1 MESKNELVTLIR
13 KFINYR
19 NKSITSVAN
28 EIGLEPKTL
37 SAQLKRG
44 SVSVDTLFRLS
55 TVLDIDLNWMMAALG
70 YYGSTRRLNM
80 ENIPRMQP
88 KFREKEKKAVLMNLD
103 RIIKE
108 NPNSTA
114 EAKKALLAAF
124 SKNEFYLLDV
134 LVPEEY
140 GIFFIND
147 NDRIKLYIDTNSR
160 SNQYHTLSSAR
171 KPISMLINASQ
182 ALEIII
188 EDRKDEIL

>member
-147 NDRIKLYIDTNSR
+147 NDRIKLYIDTNSQ